1 MKRVRRYVAHA
12 RRQQGSEG
20 TKRIKQSVGLPAAG
34 FVALS
39 SAQLALLSASDSLTL
54 SAAAPMIWLTLCFTG
69 MLAVFMTWF
78 QR

>member
-1 MKRVRRYVAHA
+1 MKRVRRYVAHV
-12 RRQQGSEG
+12 RRHQTSEG
-20 TKRIKQSVGLPAAG
+20 ARRIKQSVGLPAAG

-39 SAQLALLSASDSLTL
+39 SAQLALLSSSGPVTV

-69 MLAVFMTWF
+69 LLAVFMTWF